1 MKTKKTYIAPEV
13 SVTEIKT
20 DDVIMTSLAN
30 ANFTGKAIQYGEIKG
45 IDLNE

>member
-20 DDVIMTSLAN
+20 DDVIMTSLAT
-30 ANFTGKAIQYGEIKG
+30 ANFTGKAIQYGVIKG
-45 IDLNE
+45 IDVGE